1 MNEFLDKV
9 DRLMAERLVASPDE
23 ARAYQQ
29 DAEFHAAWQ
38 TYRTALVRAHVA
50 LVAAGWQQADELI
63 AVLAKG
69 LPDPGKALQRV
80 ESRLQLARDL
90 AGFGPRG

>member
-9 DRLMAERLVASPDE
+9 DRLMAERLMASPDE
-23 ARAYQQ
+23 NKAYQE

-69 LPDPGKALQRV
+69 LPDPETALQRV
-80 ESRLQLARDL
+80 EVRRQLARDL
-90 AGFGPRG
+90 TGYGPRG